1 MRHTARILI
10 VGLLVCATPLMAQ
23 EWGDVSDEV
32 LGMTAIPEDPEP
44 DAAILFDKS
53 TIAITLRVAEHLPP
67 RCGDSF

>member
-10 VGLLVCATPLMAQ
+10 VGLLVCAPLMAQ

-32 LGMTAIPEDPEP
+32 LGMTAIPEAPEA

>member
-1 MRHTARILI
+1 M
-10 VGLLVCATPLMAQ
+10 
-23 EWGDVSDEV
+23 SDEV
-32 LGMTAIPEDPEP
+32 LGMTAIPEDREA